1 MNSTNEK
8 IDAFLSRVGRRL
20 NRRSLAS
27 AALWSLL
34 AASLGMLV
42 VGLAYIANGYAVD
55 RRWYAVAAATAAL
68 ATLIGWV
75 SRRADKEQSARFAD
89 GFFGLKDSL
98 VSSLHFARQ
107 DRHDGFCEL
116 TQEQTADRVSGLN
129 VEEIGWRPPSGPAWA
144 AVGLAAVALLLALKS
159 PSMAVQQR
167 RLQEELT
174 LANSTA
180 QFEELKELVRRLNEQ
195 VNDPLERELLEPD
208 KLRERVESLEAT
220 KDQKEALRQQAKLE
234 KELNKQL
241 AKLQQKKDE
250 QLLEEVAEELKRARE
265 TAELSESLKKKD
277 YDKAAEDLEGLKP
290 DEAKPLSEEEK
301 QLAKLRA
308 AAKRMAAAVKNRR
321 GSNSPGKTSQSNKP
335 GQSPRANSSAQ
346 SGKSGKANGASGAG
360 GGELSQAIQGLES
373 TVDQLSESLKE
384 AMREQRSNGKVTGRL
399 QKKLDADQMAALSKL
414 SKLSKYLQRMQLKR
428 DAAKRLSQLCEACQA
443 CQAGL
448 CQTPG
453 NSAAQP
459 AGSASSGARRD
470 QRDELVDNGRTNA
483 LQGIKGDGPS
493 QTSVETADEGTGTAS
508 KTASAK
514 QRSFERQVESY
525 VNREDVPEEVRAGV
539 KQYFEA
545 IHQVEES
552 P

>member
-1 MNSTNEK
+1 MKSTNNT
-8 IDAFLSRVGRRL
+8 IDTFLSQVGRRL

-27 AALWSLL
+27 TALWALL
-34 AASLGMLV
+34 AASFAMLAI
-42 VGLAYIANGYAVD
+42 GLAYIANGYAVD
-55 RRWYAVAAATAAL
+55 RRWYLAAAVAAVL
-68 ATLIGWV
+68 GTLIGWV
-75 SRRADKEQSARFAD
+75 ARLADKEQSARFAD
-89 GFFGLKDSL
+89 RHFGLKDSL
-98 VSSLHFARQ
+98 VSSLHFASQ

-116 TQEQTADRVSGLN
+116 TQQQTAARVSGLDLS
-129 VEEIGWRPPSGPAWA
+129 EIAWRPPSGPAWG

-159 PSMAVQQR
+159 PSLAVQER
-167 RLQEELT
+167 RQQEELT
-174 LANSTA
+174 LASSTA
-180 QFEELKELVRRLNEQ
+180 QFEELKELARRLNEQ

-208 KLRERVESLEAT
+208 KLRERVESLAAT

-250 QLLEEVAEELKRARE
+250 QLLEEVAEELKKARE
-265 TAELSESLKKKD
+265 TAELSKDLKQKNYK
-277 YDKAAEDLEGLKP
+277 KAAEDLRDLKP
-290 DEAKPLSEEEK
+290 EDAKPLSEEEK

-308 AAKRMAAAVKNRR
+308 AAKRMAAAVRNRR
-321 GSNSPGKTSQSNKP
+321 GSNSPGKTGRSDRQ
-335 GQSPRANSSAQ
+335 GQSPGSNSSAQ
-346 SGKSGKANGASGAG
+346 SGKSGKANGASGAR
-360 GGELSQAIQGLES
+360 GGELSQAIEGLES
-373 TVDQLSESLKE
+373 AVDQLSDSLQE
-384 AMREQRSNGKVTGRL
+384 ALRDQKNSGKVSGKL
-399 QKKLDADQMAALSKL
+399 QQKLNADKRAAMGELSKL
-414 SKLSKYLQRMQLKR
+414 AQHLQRMQLKR
-428 DAAKRLSQLCEACQA
+428 NAAARLSKLCQACQA

-453 NSAAQP
+453 NTAAQP
-459 AGSASSGARRD
+459 PGSASSGARRD

-483 LQGIKGDGPS
+483 LQGVKGQGPS
-493 QTSVETADEGTGTAS
+493 QTSVETADEGTGAAAS
-508 KTASAK
+508 AATAK